1 MRFKR
6 MVALQNERRQSIEN
20 KVIIQNKSH
29 LINTVCVRRRSFI
42 SWCDPIYV
50 NFGEWVIWSN
60 VLQDKSIAF
69 YGHPFYLLVSTRED
83 CLFRFLLWSRSTS

>member
-1 MRFKR
+1 MFSQEIKKHHNEKVNGRVKSQNESSCQMHKKGHIFMRFKR

-42 SWCDPIYV
+42 S
-50 NFGEWVIWSN
+50 
-60 VLQDKSIAF
+60 
-69 YGHPFYLLVSTRED
+69 
-83 CLFRFLLWSRSTS
+83 